1 MMMPQ
6 RPVVQGG
13 AALIMALLVVA
24 LATVLASTMIWRQDM
39 WLRQVET
46 RRDLAQA
53 RLLAIAGI
61 DWARAVLAEDA
72 RTSSTDHLGEPWATK
87 VPAMPAEGGEIG
99 GELADEQAKWN
110 LNNLVRNGQVQPDSM
125 AVLGRLL
132 EQPGLPAKTREKAAR
147 AKAEFLDSTV
157 VLEELA
163 RARQTVPRLHELEK
177 SVQAFFKQDNGG
189 APAHEAWRIGR
200 PIPKSQREKN
210 ASVQELTDSLPRLA
224 KAVESVRFKF
234 EKFQKRWELVTTK
247 GFSKR
252 LQESVRKGY
261 EEFLGEALNAI
272 RALNSSITRVS
283 AVSLPKG
290 FRDPG
295 AIEGRMRS
303 VIWVPDNKNLRLRV
317 KGDTAEVRVLFETD
331 IQEDAVLAAIKA
343 SIEDYWRGEF
353 DYGGKTMRFKTSVS
367 IRKVQTFSPG
377 AQTLRAAVDTVAHAG
392 QTGIVFDRDL
402 DYPTPA
408 HEFGHILGL
417 NDEYTEG
424 YRAADR
430 TAVSRQNAGSLM
442 GSLGGDVLPR
452 HLKTAYQLLKRRSLE
467 KD

>member
-1 MMMPQ
+1 MPPAGPQ
-6 RPVVQGG
+6 
-13 AALIMALLVVA
+13 
-24 LATVLASTMIWRQDM
+24 TVLDQQQAA
-39 WLRQVET
+39 WLFQYAVRSKET
-46 RRDLAQA
+46 RTMTSVGFNS
-53 RLLAIAGI
+53 I
-61 DWARAVLAEDA
+61 VLG
-72 RTSSTDHLGEPWATK
+72 R
-87 VPAMPAEGGEIG
+87 PAEEAGVLQGIASDPDG
-99 GELADEQAKWN
+99 LPGALSAMYVLMQSVMNSDLPAADRAKMAYA
-110 LNNLVRNGQVQPDSM
+110 LNVRYS
-125 AVLGRLL
+125 AFLGRLL

-377 AQTLRAAVDTVAHAG
+377 ALTLRAAVDTVAHAG